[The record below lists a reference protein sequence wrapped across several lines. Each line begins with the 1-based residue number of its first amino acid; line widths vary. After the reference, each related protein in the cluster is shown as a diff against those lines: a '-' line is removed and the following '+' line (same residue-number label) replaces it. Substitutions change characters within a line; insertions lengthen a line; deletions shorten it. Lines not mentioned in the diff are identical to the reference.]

1 MKTNA
6 KSFLILFVLITVA
19 FIPAR
24 ADFIKSTYTGPT
36 EGNWGDPANWSP
48 AIVPNNGGG
57 NTFAV
62 SIANVFLTLDLD
74 VAVNRL
80 RFEPAEQRRFSIASI
95 IISPRR
101 TPASATA
108 EFFLLPRSPKT

>member
-57 NTFAV
+57 NTFAASV
-62 SIANVFLTLDLD
+62 ANVFLTLDLD
-74 VAVNRL
+74 VAVNRITF
-80 RFEPAEQRRFSIASI
+80 RAKRNSA
-95 IISPRR
+95 IS
-101 TPASATA
+101 
-108 EFFLLPRSPKT
+108 LLPRL